1 MARLTTYILA
11 GATMVC
17 ALGTG
22 YVMQYGFDLPG
33 QKAAAQ
39 STDIQL
45 ELTQITPTSSATILP
60 MLPVDQLQ
68 EMTLPDKAIVLQTA
82 VEDVLPPAE
91 LPQSSVDTG
100 FDCEITMTAQP
111 LAGAMVDVRLIAPC
125 NASERV
131 TLHHQGMMF
140 TEVLQPDGTLSV
152 SIPALAEQ
160 AIFIASFPSGDGA
173 LASTEVTSLPFYDR
187 VVLQWK
193 GEAGLQL
200 HAREFAADYF
210 TDGHIW
216 AAAAGNLTS
225 AAKGEGGF
233 LTRLGRMDTPE
244 ALVAEVYSFPSGTA
258 QQSGQILLSIEAEV
272 TATNCD
278 GRVEAQTLE
287 IRDGDGLRT
296 RELMV
301 EIPGCDSLGDFLV
314 LKNLVEDLTI
324 ATR

>member
-39 STDIQL
+39 GTDIQL

-314 LKNLVEDLTI
+314 LKNLVEDLII